1 VKQTVKRSL
10 GVGKNF
16 AHVGRSLTTD

>member
-1 VKQTVKRSL
+1 VKQAIKRSL

>member
-1 VKQTVKRSL
+1 VKQAIERSL